1 MKNIIFILLICMSF
15 IGCNSQ
21 KVSVDYDRQVNFSD
35 VRTFQIDPSATTGLN
50 DLDQS
55 RVFTAL
61 ERNLKFRGVLKSD
74 QPDVIIKIQPMEY
87 VSTNTASTVGI
98 GVGTGIMRRV
108 GGGIS
113 VGVPVRSKSLNQ
125 QYVVSMLQNNSLIWE
140 GILDL
145 KMPMNASAD
154 VKQQS
159 IDKGM
164 EKLLKNYPPQQ

>member
-1 MKNIIFILLICMSF
+1 MKNIAFIFLVCLAF
-15 IGCNSQ
+15 VGCNSQ
-21 KVSVDYDRQVNFSD
+21 KVSVDYDRQVNFNEIK
-35 VRTFQIDPSATTGLN
+35 TFQIDPSATTGLN

-61 ERNLKFRGVLKSD
+61 ERNFKFRGVLRSD
-74 QPDVIIKIQPMEY
+74 QPDVVIKIQPREY
-87 VSTNTASTVGI
+87 VSTNTSSTVGI
-98 GVGTGIMRRV
+98 GVGTGIMSRV

-159 IDKGM
+159 IEKGM
-164 EKLLKNYPPQQ
+164 EKLLKNYPPKK